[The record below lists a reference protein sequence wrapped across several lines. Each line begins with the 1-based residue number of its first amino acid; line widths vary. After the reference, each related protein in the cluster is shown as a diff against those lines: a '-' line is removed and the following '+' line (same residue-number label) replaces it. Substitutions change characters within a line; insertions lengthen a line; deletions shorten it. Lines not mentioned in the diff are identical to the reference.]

1 MLRFMEYP
9 AFPGGSR
16 EGERETRP
24 AASSSS
30 SIETL
35 PSSIETPSTS
45 VSMSPL
51 AGSTARSPAQQREL
65 LERLLHENGS
75 FSPTS
80 ALFWLPDHQV
90 PEQKLPAAATGPDA
104 VTTQVLLTKCKHCH
118 LYACR
123 QPPRRTS

>member
-9 AFPGGSR
+9 AFAGASR

-24 AASSSS
+24 AGSSS

-104 VTTQVLLTKCKHCH
+104 VTTQVLLTKCKRCH
-118 LYACR
+118 LYACL

>member
-1 MLRFMEYP
+1 MEYP
-9 AFPGGSR
+9 AFAGASR

-24 AASSSS
+24 AGSSS

-104 VTTQVLLTKCKHCH
+104 LTTQVRLTKCKHCH